1 MADKIQVTFNRK
13 AALVKLR
20 TKRTELEHKI
30 HDMLDE
36 MTIQRR
42 AQNLEAAQSTIAN
55 LQEELNRAKVA
66 LNEVKAITLTES
78 RKEMQKRFEQRD
90 IPNTVSPHRQ
100 VYGLAT
106 NLEDVKSTIETLE
119 LINEDDMTSSTVEAF
134 RIGSLV
140 R

>member
-1 MADKIQVTFNRK
+1 MTGKTQVTFNRK

-30 HDMLDE
+30 HDVLDE
-36 MTIQRR
+36 MTIQLR
-42 AQNLEAAQSTIAN
+42 AQNIEAAQKTIAN

-78 RKEMQKRFEQRD
+78 RKEMQKKFEQRD
-90 IPNTVSPHRQ
+90 ISFTLKPQGR

-106 NLEDVKSTIETLE
+106 QLSDVESTIETLE
-119 LINEDDMTSSTVEAF
+119 LINEDDMTSSTIEAF